1 VSPPLAGVAVVVTRP
16 RAQAVGFAAMVSAAG
31 ATPILLPALEIEPVE
46 LDAAARERLAPD
58 AFDWA
63 IYTSANAVTHSLRQL
78 PRPVRAHV
86 AAIGRATARVLEELG
101 LAVHAVP
108 AGPSESEGLLALA
121 PFDAPSG
128 QRILIVKGEGGR
140 TLLREALTRRGAE
153 VTTADVY
160 RRVPARPDP
169 AALAALRRACG
180 EVRVVVAATSAES
193 LAALLAAVPDASLP
207 RLRDAEL
214 LVPGGRIADA
224 ARAQGWRGA
233 LIVATGAEDAA
244 MAAALLGAG
253 EGPIGAC

>member
-1 VSPPLAGVAVVVTRP
+1 VNSPLAGVAVVVTRP
-16 RAQAVGFAAMVSAAG
+16 RAQAVGFASLVSAAG

-58 AFDWA
+58 AYDWA
-63 IYTSANAVTHSLRQL
+63 IYTSANAVAQSLRQL
-78 PRPVRAHV
+78 PRPVRAQV
-86 AAIGRATARVLEELG
+86 AAIGRATARALEERG
-101 LAVHAVP
+101 IAVHAVP

-121 PFDAPSG
+121 PFEAPSG
-128 QRILIVKGEGGR
+128 QRILILKGEGGR
-140 TLLREALTRRGAE
+140 ALLREALVRRGAE
-153 VTTADVY
+153 VATADVY
-160 RRVPARPDP
+160 RRVPVRPDP
-169 AALAALRRACG
+169 AALAALRRACESG
-180 EVRVVVAATSAES
+180 RVIVAATSAES

-207 RLRDAEL
+207 RLRDAAL
-214 LVPGGRIADA
+214 LVPGARVADA